1 MLLEKGIEKFA
12 KEGNNFINLGK
23 IVNKKHKIFLL
34 GQKQKNQFLL
44 LEQKK
49 TILKINKKPK

>member
-1 MLLEKGIEKFA
+1 MLLEKGIEKLV
-12 KEGNNFINLGK
+12 KVENNFKNLGK
-23 IVNKKHKIFLL
+23 IMNKNHKILLL

-49 TILKINKKPK
+49 TTLKIDNNQK

>member
-1 MLLEKGIEKFA
+1 MLLEKGIEKLV
-12 KEGNNFINLGK
+12 KVENNFKNLGK
-23 IVNKKHKIFLL
+23 IMNKNHKILLL

-49 TILKINKKPK
+49 TTLKIDKNQK